1 MGRHC
6 RLGVTQGA
14 YENYRLL
21 IGLFVWL
28 TLAAPGAAFG
38 QVREWNAA
46 PGCPAPHDLSL
57 VTVGPSEATEPRENT
72 DEVAVRVTVTAQ
84 PDGWRATLEA
94 TDNTG
99 KPLGERVLEHTTCE
113 ELNRVVLV
121 SLSVLLATESPISAP
136 EEPPAPV
143 PSATETTS
151 PTAPVLAPAAPS
163 PAAPAST
170 PPSRVNPAPAQVPIA
185 QDTSRAEGL
194 VGWDKNDNVSPEIRR
209 MSSPTVDLLP
219 GIVGAMDSTVA
230 TSVGGEV
237 AMLLNLGEWGARVTG
252 NWRTTIGAVVEAPEV
267 RFSVASMSFA
277 GCRYLSA
284 SHDWLLCFG
293 PLLERLSG
301 MVPAASQPEASAWL
315 AGAKFGLT
323 TLQRRETHVMG
334 WFLDLQVHVRQGAV
348 FQVGSPPT
356 SIFEY
361 PSVGALLTFGPDI
374 RL

>member
-1 MGRHC
+1 
-6 RLGVTQGA
+6 
-14 YENYRLL
+14 
-21 IGLFVWL
+21 VWL
-28 TLAAPGAAFG
+28 TFAAPGAAFG

-57 VTVGPSEATEPRENT
+57 VTVNRSGTTEPRDKT
-72 DEVAVRVTVTAQ
+72 DDVAVRVTVTAQ
-84 PDGWRATLEA
+84 LDGWRAILEA
-94 TDNTG
+94 TDHAG

-121 SLSVLLATESPISAP
+121 SLSVLLGTDSPIPAQ
-136 EEPPAPV
+136 EESLSPPTPAQAT
-143 PSATETTS
+143 PSS
-151 PTAPVLAPAAPS
+151 PTAPALEPAIPS
-163 PAAPAST
+163 PATAASA
-170 PPSRVNPAPAQVPIA
+170 PPSIINPKPTQTPVTEAPL
-185 QDTSRAEGL
+185 RAERL
-194 VGWDKNDNVSPEIRR
+194 VGWEKNTEVSPEIRR

-219 GIVGAMDSTVA
+219 GLVGALDSTVA

-237 AMLLNLGEWGARVTG
+237 STLLNLREWGARLTG
-252 NWRTTIGAVVEAPEV
+252 NWRTTVGAVLEAPEV

-293 PLLERLSG
+293 PLLERLNG
-301 MVPAASQPEASAWL
+301 TVPAASRPEASAWL

-334 WFLDLQVHVRQGAV
+334 WFLDLHVHLRQGAV
-348 FQVGSPPT
+348 FQVGSPPS